1 LIALGLER
9 GRESLLTSARNEQ
22 LSGTSAEPN
31 GTLTKTHDRHLS
43 MEKAVEIGLV
53 VMPLEENQTLQ
64 DLVLSVH
71 HACIHALTET
81 GACKII
87 ENHRGAA
94 SILVASPN

>member
-1 LIALGLER
+1 MA
-9 GRESLLTSARNEQ
+9 
-22 LSGTSAEPN
+22 
-31 GTLTKTHDRHLS
+31 
-43 MEKAVEIGLV
+43 IGLV
-53 VMPLEENQTLQ
+53 VSSLEEDQILQ